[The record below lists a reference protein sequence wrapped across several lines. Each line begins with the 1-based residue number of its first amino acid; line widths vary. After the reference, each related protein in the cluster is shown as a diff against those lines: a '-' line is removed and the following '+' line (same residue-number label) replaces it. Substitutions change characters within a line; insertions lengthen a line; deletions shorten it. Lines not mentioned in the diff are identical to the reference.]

1 MAELELFK
9 NTTVLSMEQATTL
22 PFLTYRLAVDGM
34 RVIRVEHPQRPDPN
48 RFVGDNVLGEEAMN
62 SYFMPNNVGKKA
74 ITLNLASDEGK
85 EILKDL
91 IRKMNVDIF
100 ATNQLPRNYVKLR
113 IDYETLRDVK
123 KDLIWLGITGFGPEV
138 SEAAYDPILQARA
151 GFMDLTGEKNGD
163 PMVFGLPVVDLLAA
177 EHAYAEVMKALFRRE
192 ATGEGCRIDISMFQS
207 AVSWLVNPILLTKTF
222 NYKITRRGNT
232 HQFFAPVSVYE
243 TKDGYVYIA
252 VGNDRQWDSI
262 TKLPGFESLYKEE
275 YVRNAGRI
283 ADVERLNQEITKIT
297 RTKTTEE
304 LVQLFTS
311 VDVPISKVNTIKDVI
326 NDPHI
331 ADNVVCSKDPRTGIE
346 VTLPPPPVITPY
358 LNSVNLKMSFPPRLG
373 EHNQEIYGDVLG
385 YSPSK
390 INELKE
396 KNII

>member
-1 MAELELFK
+1 MEELELFK
-9 NTTVLSMEQATTL
+9 KTTVLSIEQATTL

-34 RVIRVEHPQRPDPN
+34 NVIRVEHPQRPDPN

-74 ITLNLASDEGK
+74 ITLNLAGDEGK

-91 IRKMNVDIF
+91 IRKLNIDIF
-100 ATNQLPRNYVKLR
+100 ATNQLPRNYVKLG
-113 IDYETLRDVK
+113 IDYETLRAIK

-151 GFMDLTGEKNGD
+151 GFMDLTGEKDGD

-192 ATGEGCRIDISMFQS
+192 ATGEGCRIDVSMFQS

-222 NYKITRRGNT
+222 NYTITRRGNT
-232 HQFFAPVSVYE
+232 HRFFAPVSVYE
-243 TKDGYVYIA
+243 TRDGYVYIA
-252 VGNDRQWDSI
+252 VGNDRQWNSM
-262 TKLPGFESLYKEE
+262 TKLPGFESLSKEE

-283 ADVERLNQEITKIT
+283 ADVERLNREITKIT
-297 RTKTTEE
+297 KTKTTEE
-304 LVQLFTS
+304 LIQLFTS
-311 VDVPISKVNTIKDVI
+311 IGVPISKVNTIKDVI
-326 NDPHI
+326 NDPYI
-331 ADNVVCSKDPRTGIE
+331 TENMVYSKDPRTGIE
-346 VTLPPPPVITPY
+346 ITLPPPPVITPY
-358 LNSVNLKMSFPPRLG
+358 LKSVDSKMSFPPRVG
-373 EHNQEIYGDVLG
+373 EHNQEIYGGILG
-385 YSPSK
+385 YSPDK

>member
-1 MAELELFK
+1 M
-9 NTTVLSMEQATTL
+9 Q
-22 PFLTYRLAVDGM
+22 
-34 RVIRVEHPQRPDPN
+34 VIRVEHPQRPDPN

-62 SYFMPNNVGKKA
+62 SYFMPNNAGKKA
-74 ITLNLASDEGK
+74 ITLNLAGDEGK

-91 IRKMNVDIF
+91 IRKLNIDIF
-100 ATNQLPRNYVKLR
+100 ATNQLPRNYVKLG
-113 IDYETLRDVK
+113 IDYETLRAVK
-123 KDLIWLGITGFGPEV
+123 KDLIWLGITGFGPTV

-151 GFMDLTGEKNGD
+151 GFMDLTGEKDGD

-177 EHAYAEVMKALFRRE
+177 EHAYGEVMKALFRRE

-243 TKDGYVYIA
+243 TRDGYVYIA
-252 VGNDRQWDSI
+252 VGNDRQWDSM
-262 TKLPGFESLYKEE
+262 TKLPDFESLRKEE

-297 RTKTTEE
+297 KTKTTEE
-304 LVQLFTS
+304 LIQLFTS
-311 VDVPISKVNTIKDVI
+311 IGIPISKVNTIKDVI

-331 ADNVVCSKDPRTGIE
+331 AQNMVHSKDPRTGIE
-346 VTLPPPPVITPY
+346 IALPPPPVITPY
-358 LNSVNLKMSFPPRLG
+358 LKLVDLKMSFPPRVG
-373 EHNQEIYGDVLG
+373 EHNQEIYGDILG

-390 INELKE
+390 MSELKE

>member
-1 MAELELFK
+1 MEELELFK

-34 RVIRVEHPQRPDPN
+34 KVIRVEHPQRPDPN
-48 RFVGDNVLGEEAMN
+48 RFVGDNVLGEEGMN

-74 ITLNLASDEGK
+74 ITLNLTSEEGK

-91 IRKMNVDIF
+91 IRKMRVDIF
-100 ATNQLPRNYVKLR
+100 ATNQLPRNYVKLG
-113 IDYETLRDVK
+113 IDYETLRDIK

-192 ATGEGCRIDISMFQS
+192 ATGEGCRIDISMFQC

-252 VGNDRQWDSI
+252 VGNDRQWDSM

-283 ADVERLNQEITKIT
+283 ADVERLNREITRIT
-297 RTKTTEE
+297 KTKTTEE
-304 LVQLFTS
+304 LIQLFTS
-311 VDVPISKVNTIKDVI
+311 IDVPISKVNTIKDVI
-326 NDPHI
+326 DDPHI
-331 ADNVVCSKDPRTGIE
+331 TEKMVYSKDHRTRTE

-358 LNSVNLKMSFPPRLG
+358 LKSVNLKLSFPPRLG
-373 EHNQEIYGDVLG
+373 EHNREIYGDVLG

-390 INELKE
+390 INELRE
-396 KNII
+396 KNIV

>member
-48 RFVGDNVLGEEAMN
+48 RFVGDNVLREEAMN

-74 ITLNLASDEGK
+74 ITINLASDEGK

-100 ATNQLPRNYVKLR
+100 ATNQLPRNYVKLG

-192 ATGEGCRIDISMFQS
+192 ATGEGCRIDVSMFQS
-207 AVSWLVNPILLTKTF
+207 AVSWLVNPILLTRTF

-283 ADVERLNQEITKIT
+283 ADVERLNREITKIT

-331 ADNVVCSKDPRTGIE
+331 ADNMVYSKDPRTGIE

-358 LNSVNLKMSFPPRLG
+358 LNSVNSKMSFPPRLG

>member
-1 MAELELFK
+1 MEEMELFK
-9 NTTVLSMEQATTL
+9 KTTVLSIEQATTL

-34 RVIRVEHPQRPDPN
+34 NVIRVEHPQRPDPN

-74 ITLNLASDEGK
+74 ITLNLAGDEGK

-91 IRKMNVDIF
+91 IRKLNIDIF
-100 ATNQLPRNYVKLR
+100 ATNQLPRNYVKLG
-113 IDYETLRDVK
+113 IDYETLRAIK

-151 GFMDLTGEKNGD
+151 GFMDLTGEKDGD

-192 ATGEGCRIDISMFQS
+192 ATGEGCRIDVSMFQS

-222 NYKITRRGNT
+222 NYTITRRGNT
-232 HQFFAPVSVYE
+232 HRFFAPVSVYE
-243 TKDGYVYIA
+243 TRDGYVYIA
-252 VGNDRQWDSI
+252 VGNDRQWNSM
-262 TKLPGFESLYKEE
+262 TKLPGFESLSKEE

-283 ADVERLNQEITKIT
+283 ADVERLNREITKIT
-297 RTKTTEE
+297 KTKTTEE
-304 LVQLFTS
+304 LIQLFTS
-311 VDVPISKVNTIKDVI
+311 IGVPISKVNTIKDVI
-326 NDPHI
+326 NDPYI
-331 ADNVVCSKDPRTGIE
+331 TENMVYSKDPRTGIE
-346 VTLPPPPVITPY
+346 ITLPPPPVITPY
-358 LNSVNLKMSFPPRLG
+358 LKSVDSKMSFPPRVG
-373 EHNQEIYGDVLG
+373 EHNQEIYGGILG
-385 YSPSK
+385 YSPDK

>member
-1 MAELELFK
+1 MVELELFK
-9 NTTVLSMEQATTL
+9 NTIVLSMEQATTL

-34 RVIRVEHPQRPDPN
+34 KVIRVEHPQRPDPN

-74 ITLNLASDEGK
+74 ITLNLAGDEGK

-91 IRKMNVDIF
+91 IRKMKADIF
-100 ATNQLPRNYVKLR
+100 ATNQLPRDYAKLG

-123 KDLIWLGITGFGPEV
+123 KDLIWLGITGFGPTV

-151 GFMDLTGEKNGD
+151 GFMDLTGEKDGD
-163 PMVFGLPVVDLLAA
+163 PMVFGFPVVNLLAA

-192 ATGEGCRIDISMFQS
+192 ATGEGCRIDVSMFQS

-243 TKDGYVYIA
+243 TRDGYVYIA

-275 YVRNAGRI
+275 YERNAGRI
-283 ADVERLNQEITKIT
+283 ADVERLNREITKIAK
-297 RTKTTEE
+297 TKTTEE
-304 LVQLFTS
+304 LIQLFTS
-311 VDVPISKVNTIKDVI
+311 IDVPISKVNTIKDVI
-326 NDPHI
+326 DDPHI
-331 ADNVVCSKDPRTGIE
+331 ADNMVRSKDPRTEIE
-346 VTLPPPPVITPY
+346 ITLPPPPVITPY
-358 LNSVNLKMSFPPRLG
+358 LKSVNLKMSFPPRLG

-390 INELKE
+390 VSELKG